1 MIFVDVINVMTSQVI
16 RWVDCG
22 GAADR
27 AGLRIGDRIVEVN
40 GHNVE
45 YENDQNLISVISICK
60 NLSHFIVVD
69 EDYDRAYKRFFSIF
83 IQNLF

>member
-1 MIFVDVINVMTSQVI
+1 
-16 RWVDCG
+16 VDCG

-45 YENDQNLISVISICK
+45 YESHQSLIEAVCAQP
-60 NLSHFIVVD
+60 NTADLIVVD
-69 EDYDRAYKRFFSIF
+69 EEYDKQHERWVQEQARSHEGHTGVVPP
-83 IQNLF
+83 